1 MTSDIQ
7 GTLEHTVEVIMDLRR
22 GLLVIGTLAALAG
35 CGGGGDDG
43 GGSSGG
49 GGGSGVLP
57 NHTVTGTDSAENTSR
72 LADLNAFRNQ
82 CGDTA
87 LTTVT
92 SHNALIIS
100 AVRHAGWQA
109 IQNAGLNHGEPTSN
123 ALFSDNN
130 FAERIRKANGGT
142 HLTPQSYYEDIASNS
157 GSAAI
162 TLLWNSVYHRLP
174 MMRHRA
180 SRAGYGDK
188 ALARND
194 YPTAGISA
202 GNGFA
207 TINWQ
212 SLSTPTIT
220 NSHWPSNGTTGVPH
234 TFNSNS
240 ESPDPVPSRNQV
252 GCPIHFI
259 FDDPAGTFTSI
270 NVTLTTNGGAT
281 HIPMIALVG
290 NASPS
295 GAAGDVTSVT
305 ADTAYL
311 DPGELFLIPTPASLT
326 SGLSPNTMYT
336 VSGSV
341 TLNGNVIPLP
351 NVTYTT
357 AAP

>member
-1 MTSDIQ
+1 M
-7 GTLEHTVEVIMDLRR
+7 ELRLC
-22 GLLVIGTLAALAG
+22 LLVGCTLTALVG
-35 CGGGGDDG
+35 CGGGGDESSGSSG
-43 GGSSGG
+43 GGGG

-57 NHTVTGTDSAENTSR
+57 NHTVSSSDTSENAAR
-72 LADLNAFRNQ
+72 LGNLNTFRSQ
-82 CGDTA
+82 CGGTA

-109 IQNAGLNHGEPTSN
+109 IRNAGLSHGESTSN
-123 ALFSDNN
+123 ALFSDDSLS
-130 FAERIRKANGGT
+130 ERVRKANGGT
-142 HLTPQSYYEDIASNS
+142 HLSPAFYYEDIASNS

-174 MMRHRA
+174 MMRHKPW
-180 SRAGYGDK
+180 RAGYGDK
-188 ALARND
+188 AMASAD

-212 SLSTPTIT
+212 SQNTPTI
-220 NSHWPSNGTTGVPH
+220 SDSYWPADGTTGVPH

-270 NVTLTTNGGAT
+270 NVTLTTGGGAT

-305 ADTAYL
+305 ADTVYL
-311 DPGELFLIPTPASLT
+311 DPGELFLIPTPTSPT
-326 SGLSPNTMYT
+326 SGLSPSTSYT
-336 VSGSV
+336 IAGSV
-341 TLNGNVIPLP
+341 ILNGTTIPLP

-357 AAP
+357 AP